1 MDFAVLTN
9 QGVKKESKEPNS
21 WYLDLARELKKIVE
35 NKINGD
41 INRNKDPRNMENR
54 LGEMESIQSRQQ
66 QC

>member
-41 INRNKDPRNMENR
+41 INRNKPCAT
-54 LGEMESIQSRQQ
+54 SKHKAS
-66 QC
+66 